1 VSEAGR
7 ARDPVLDSGVVT
19 ELRNQ
24 LQQSL
29 GEAYRLERELG
40 GGGMSRV
47 FLALET
53 ALGRQVVVKVL
64 LPELA
69 ASVSVDRFR
78 REIQLAAQLSHPH
91 IVPLL
96 AAGDAAGLP
105 WFTMPYVTGESL
117 RSRLLRDRELPVVD
131 SIRILRDVASAL
143 AYAHAQGVVH
153 RDIKP
158 DNVLLSHGVAVVTD
172 FGVAKALT
180 ASADT
185 MHTGITSMG
194 VTLGTPA
201 YMAPEQC
208 SADPGLDHRVD
219 IYAYGITAYEM
230 LTGQTPF
237 HGRTPHAMLGAHM
250 AAIPEPITQHRP
262 GLPPVLAHLV
272 MRCLEKRP
280 ADRPQ
285 TAAELISTI
294 DMLTTPSG
302 GTIPLRAATPPAT
315 EAHGRTQ
322 EDEAH
327 GRAGARARGR
337 WISVGALA
345 LVIVLGALVWMGR
358 EGARAHGRAAES
370 SVPAAPEVASTPAP
384 PAEAAPVSDT
394 AGSGTGADTPE
405 PRSATATPRLG
416 DTAPVRPAVPDESSV
431 LARVRSEA
439 VAARSR
445 AVAAGASAAALAR
458 GDASL
463 AAGDSLRLAR
473 RTVRAAARF
482 SMATTLWND
491 AADEARRSAPSVD
504 SAPSAPS
511 ASATPAAPVAPVPE
525 APAAAAPS
533 APAPAAPPPSRPS
546 AVAPSRPTDPTPAIR
561 AVFAE
566 YAQAIESRSIPAIR
580 RVYPGLSP
588 AQSKDW
594 EDFFA
599 AVSAID
605 VDLAVSDLAVSG
617 DSADARLSGVY
628 VFQNPGTHRTVR
640 EPVSFQAHL
649 RRQGGGDWRIETLR

>member
-1 VSEAGR
+1 MGG

-19 ELRNQ
+19 DLRNQ
-24 LQQSL
+24 LQHSL

-47 FLALET
+47 FLAVET

-96 AAGDAAGLP
+96 AAGDAGGLP

-117 RSRLLRDRELPVVD
+117 RNRLLRDRELPVVD
-131 SIRILRDVASAL
+131 TIRILRDVASAL
-143 AYAHAQGVVH
+143 AYAHGQGVVH

-180 ASADT
+180 ASADA
-185 MHTGITSMG
+185 MHSGLTSMG

-208 SADPGLDHRVD
+208 TADPGLDHRVD
-219 IYAYGITAYEM
+219 IYAYGIMAYEM

-262 GLPPVLAHLV
+262 GIPPVLAHLV
-272 MRCLEKRP
+272 MKCLEKRP
-280 ADRPQ
+280 ADRLQ
-285 TAAELISTI
+285 TATELMQTI

-302 GTIPLRAATPPAT
+302 GTIPLRAVTPAVTVAHRREDATAQRL
-315 EAHGRTQ
+315 A
-322 EDEAH
+322 
-327 GRAGARARGR
+327 AGARRR
-337 WISVGALA
+337 WIGLGALA
-345 LVIVLGALVWMGR
+345 LAIVAGVVVWI
-358 EGARAHGRAAES
+358 ARGSRVAPERSGPVAAAPIPAPVPAPISEAGSPTEAAPAPPPVATAAAGDSAATQQPADAAERR
-370 SVPAAPEVASTPAP
+370 STPAP
-384 PAEAAPVSDT
+384 SRIPTNPDEAA
-394 AGSGTGADTPE
+394 
-405 PRSATATPRLG
+405 L
-416 DTAPVRPAVPDESSV
+416 
-431 LARVRSEA
+431 LARLRRDA
-439 VAARSR
+439 LAARSR
-445 AVAAGASAAALAR
+445 AAAAGAAQQALAR
-458 GDASL
+458 GDSAL
-463 AAGDSLRLAR
+463 AAADSLRGAR
-473 RTVRAAARF
+473 KTVGAAARL
-482 SMATTLWND
+482 SMATTIWND
-491 AADEARRSAPSVD
+491 AADEARHAAPPRD
-504 SAPSAPS
+504 SMPAP
-511 ASATPAAPVAPVPE
+511 PAAVTT
-525 APAAAAPS
+525 
-533 APAPAAPPPSRPS
+533 APAPAAPPAPPPAAAAPRPVPS
-546 AVAPSRPTDPTPAIR
+546 APTRPGAPVPPTDPAPAIR
-561 AVFAE
+561 AVFAD
-566 YAQAIESRSIPAIR
+566 YAQAIEARSIPAIR

-588 AQSKDW
+588 AQSKEW
-594 EDFFA
+594 EEFFG

-605 VDLAVSDLAVSG
+605 VDLAVSDLSVSG

-628 VFQNPGTHRTVR
+628 VFQNPGSRRTVR

-649 RRQGGGDWRIETLR
+649 RRQGGDWRIETLR

>member
-1 VSEAGR
+1 
-7 ARDPVLDSGVVT
+7 VLDSGVVT
-19 ELRNQ
+19 DLRNQ

-47 FLALET
+47 FLAVET

-96 AAGDAAGLP
+96 AAGDAGGLP

-117 RSRLLRDRELPVVD
+117 RNRLLRDGELPVVD

-143 AYAHAQGVVH
+143 GYAHAQGVVH

-180 ASADT
+180 ASADQ
-185 MHTGITSMG
+185 MHSGLTSMG

-230 LTGQTPF
+230 LTAQTPF
-237 HGRTPHAMLGAHM
+237 HGRSPHAMLGAHM
-250 AAIPEPITQHRP
+250 AALPEPITHRRP
-262 GLPPVLAHLV
+262 GIPPVLAHLV
-272 MRCLEKRP
+272 MKCLEKRP

-285 TAAELISTI
+285 SAAELISTI

-302 GTIPLRAATPPAT
+302 GTIPLKAVSGAQETVVTAARRPGGTEEAEPARGG
-315 EAHGRTQ
+315 AGVGWRRVGIPV
-322 EDEAH
+322 AALLVA
-327 GRAGARARGR
+327 AGAVM
-337 WISVGALA
+337 W
-345 LVIVLGALVWMGR
+345 
-358 EGARAHGRAAES
+358 
-370 SVPAAPEVASTPAP
+370 ASRSGDSKRD
-384 PAEAAPVSDT
+384 AEAAPSP
-394 AGSGTGADTPE
+394 A
-405 PRSATATPRLG
+405 
-416 DTAPVRPAVPDESSV
+416 AVPPPV
-431 LARVRSEA
+431 PA
-439 VAARSR
+439 VAARPGAESATSPEPGDSAAPTAPATADTAASAPASRRPRISAPSDESSFLARMRSEALATRTR
-445 AVAAGASAAALAR
+445 AVAAGASEEALSR
-458 GDASL
+458 GDAAL
-463 AAGDSLRLAR
+463 AAGDSLREAR

-482 SMATTLWND
+482 SMATTIWSDATD
-491 AADEARRSAPSVD
+491 AARRASVAVE
-504 SAPSAPS
+504 STPSAP
-511 ASATPAAPVAPVPE
+511 APTPAAEAAPAPPVP
-525 APAAAAPS
+525 
-533 APAPAAPPPSRPS
+533 APAPAAPAPVRPS
-546 AVAPSRPTDPTPAIR
+546 TPAPDPTQAIH
-561 AVFAE
+561 AVVAE

-594 EDFFA
+594 EDFFG
-599 AVSAID
+599 AVSEID
-605 VDLAVSDLAVSG
+605 VELAVSDLAVSG
-617 DSADARLSGVY
+617 DSADARVGGVY
-628 VFQNPGTHRTVR
+628 VFQNPGTRRTVR
-640 EPVSFQAHL
+640 EPVNLQARL
-649 RRQGGGDWRIETLR
+649 RRQGGEWRIEALR

>member
-1 VSEAGR
+1 
-7 ARDPVLDSGVVT
+7 VLDSGVVT
-19 ELRNQ
+19 DLRNQ
-24 LQQSL
+24 LQHSL

-47 FLALET
+47 FLAVET

-96 AAGDAAGLP
+96 AAGDAGGLP

-180 ASADT
+180 ASADQ

-219 IYAYGITAYEM
+219 VYAFGITAYEM

-237 HGRTPHAMLGAHM
+237 HGRTPHAMLGAHL
-250 AAIPEPITQHRP
+250 AAVPEPITHYRP

-285 TAAELISTI
+285 SAAELITTI

-302 GTIPLRAATPPAT
+302 GTVPIRATGGRAD
-315 EAHGRTQ
+315 GRTDGGMGTMVTGGA
-322 EDEAH
+322 E
-327 GRAGARARGR
+327 GAGARGRGGLGLGWR
-337 WISVGALA
+337 RVGIPLAAL
-345 LVIVLGALVWMGR
+345 LVAAGAVMW
-358 EGARAHGRAAES
+358 
-370 SVPAAPEVASTPAP
+370 ASRRGDSKRD
-384 PAEAAPVSDT
+384 AEAAPAPAAVPPPVPAVAAKPDAEPTTLPQPRDSAPTT
-394 AGSGTGADTPE
+394 AP
-405 PRSATATPRLG
+405 ATADSAASSPASQRPRA
-416 DTAPVRPAVPDESSV
+416 APSDESSF
-431 LARVRSEA
+431 LARMRSEA
-439 VAARSR
+439 LAARSR
-445 AVAAGASAAALAR
+445 AVAAGAGEEALAR
-458 GDASL
+458 GDAAL
-463 AAGDSLRLAR
+463 AAGDTLRAAR
-473 RTVRAAARF
+473 KTVRAAARF
-482 SMATTLWND
+482 SMATTIWSDATD
-491 AADEARRSAPSVD
+491 AARREA
-504 SAPSAPS
+504 
-511 ASATPAAPVAPVPE
+511 VAVE
-525 APAAAAPS
+525 STPS
-533 APAPAAPPPSRPS
+533 APAPAAEAAPALPVPAPAPAAPAPVRPS
-546 AVAPSRPTDPTPAIR
+546 APAPPRPSAPAPDPTQAIH
-561 AVFAE
+561 ALFAQ

-594 EDFFA
+594 EDFFG
-599 AVSAID
+599 AVGEID
-605 VDLAVSDLAVSG
+605 VELAVSDLAVSG
-617 DSADARLSGVY
+617 DSADARVGGVY
-628 VFQNPGTHRTVR
+628 VFQNPGTRRTVR
-640 EPVSFQAHL
+640 EPVSLEARL
-649 RRQGGGDWRIETLR
+649 RRQGGEWRIEALR